1 MKDGEPV
8 FTEYM
13 TKNSDGKTLAQ
24 MVGLTCAVRD
34 SAFPMLQTWQFYKQT
49 LQPWGVDAIET
60 WMNDN
65 ADTSNILQQISR
77 TQEESERF
85 SELMN
90 PIKTYMQEQANKV
103 ITGAVSPDDWDQVVA
118 EINKMGIDE
127 VLEIQNA
134 AYERYLK
141 R

>member
-1 MKDGEPV
+1 
-8 FTEYM
+8 
-13 TKNSDGKTLAQ
+13 
-24 MVGLTCAVRD
+24 
-34 SAFPMLQTWQFYKQT
+34 
-49 LQPWGVDAIET
+49 
-60 WMNDN
+60 
-65 ADTSNILQQISR
+65 
-77 TQEESERF
+77 
-85 SELMN
+85 MN